1 MEEIKRKGRG
11 GDRGGRRPETDRK
24 FAVTVR
30 ISQEA
35 KDVLDGVKNK
45 SEYIDRIIKLKI
57 EDWTLNIIPDLTNY
71 AGNRR

>member
-24 FAVTVR
+24 VAVTVR

-35 KDVLDGVKNK
+35 KDILDKVKNK
-45 SEYIDRIIKLKI
+45 SEYIDKIIKLNV
-57 EDWTLNIIPDLTNY
+57 EH
-71 AGNRR
+71 